1 MTDDDLD
8 DLDEFTAALH
18 DVVLPVS
25 VPVLPGLDL
34 AAHFSVP
41 AEPGEATGAWF
52 DVVRLRSGAVALVLG
67 QVPGSGLAVVAGA
80 GAVSAVIRAGLLC
93 DEDVLAALHLA
104 TLHAEHTPALKGTA
118 VVVAMLDPQT
128 RELTYATAGHPA
140 PVVVPAA
147 GPSHELERTA
157 AGRLGSGTDPV
168 ASHHT
173 LEVGDLVL
181 LSSRIEALTASGAP
195 VGTSSVVT
203 DIVDRTRVVG
213 DATATCEAYADAL
226 AQQQARGAVSVVVAE
241 LTAARPTPLDL
252 VLDVDDATTRRAR
265 VELGQWLDSIGAASA
280 DVLSLT
286 HAAAEL
292 VVNAVEHAYGSDGV
306 PTGAGGVRLHAS
318 QADDGV
324 VTVEVGDRG
333 RWRPPVEADIAR
345 GRGLAMAAGLVDD
358 LTVTRDAGES
368 GGTIARLRHRLTR
381 PVLVDRAVR
390 TSTWPAD
397 EPLVVDRA
405 ALGVVRLAGEFGH
418 DEVDQLT
425 YALLLA
431 SQGRTQPLDVDLSDV
446 TSISAG
452 GLSLLGELVGADAEP
467 ARAEITLHARRG
479 SVSQVELERA
489 GIAHRAS

>member
-52 DVVRLRSGAVALVLG
+52 DVVRLRSGAVGLVLG

-80 GAVSAVIRAGLLC
+80 GAVSAVVRAGLLC

-104 TLHAEHTPALKGTA
+104 TLHAEHSPALKGTA
-118 VVVAMLDPQT
+118 VVVAMLDPET

-140 PVVVPAA
+140 PVVVPAE

-157 AGRLGSGTDPV
+157 AGRLGSGTQPV
-168 ASHHT
+168 TSRRT

-181 LSSRIEALTASGAP
+181 LSSRVEALTPSGATA
-195 VGTSSVVT
+195 GTSSLAT
-203 DIVDRTRVVG
+203 EIVDRSRVVG
-213 DATATCEAYADAL
+213 DASATCEAYAAAL

-241 LTAARPTPLDL
+241 LSTTRHAPLELD
-252 VLDVDDATTRRAR
+252 LDVDDSTTRRAR
-265 VELGQWLDSIGAASA
+265 GELGQWLDGLGAASA

-292 VVNAVEHAYGSDGV
+292 VVNAVEHAYGSNGA
-306 PTGAGGVRLHAS
+306 PAGGGGVHLHAA
-318 QADDGV
+318 QASDGV
-324 VTVEVGDRG
+324 VTIDVRDRG
-333 RWRPPVEADIAR
+333 RWRPPVQVDIAR

-358 LTVTRDAGES
+358 LTVTRDD
-368 GGTIARLRHRLTR
+368 GGTLATLRHRLTR
-381 PVLVDRAVR
+381 PVLVDRSLR
-390 TSTWPAD
+390 TSTWPAE
-397 EPLVVDRA
+397 EPLVVDRE
-405 ALGVVRLAGEFGH
+405 ALGVVRLAGELGH

-446 TSISAG
+446 TAISAG
-452 GLSLLGELVGADAEP
+452 GLSLLGDLVVAEADP
-467 ARAEITLHARRG
+467 ARAGVTLHARRG